1 MLKKIYGELK
11 NENNTSAS
19 VKQNYI
25 ENPEIEEINEN
36 ENKGQTS
43 TNYQVHNR
51 KKSEK
56 LDDEYIQAANFY
68 SKQYKEFSDRKV
80 KKTEDITGNKRS
92 NRNSERN
99 EAKKMYKWQDKPSEN
114 EERIEHISGDQYVYM
129 MNGFDE
135 NKITVT
141 KEEEGILLRAEEIYS
156 RLGLEKCSTPEK
168 KYVHQICVKY
178 PFQFFM
184 KGDILGNTTV
194 IQHRIKLLP
203 NTKTINIRQYRIPHF
218 HKKILQDMIN
228 DYEEQGI
235 IEKCQSPFNSPAIL
249 VGKKDNK
256 GDKTDFRFVVDY
268 RKLNESSEL
277 YNFPI
282 PFIDDILDGLSGCK
296 IFTTLDIKG
305 AFHQIT
311 LEKSCRDYT
320 AFTAGN
326 FQYRWV
332 RMPMGLSSAPL
343 TWQRAN
349 TILSYLIGNGVY
361 VYLDDVIIYA
371 KDFEDH
377 NNTLHKVMQLL
388 KEHNLQLKISKCNF
402 FAKEFEYLGHL
413 VSVDGI
419 KANPKKIEVIRQY
432 PRPKD
437 IKQIQSFLGMIN
449 YYRRFINGFAR
460 IAKPLTILCKKDQPF
475 IWTNFTQTAFE
486 KLKTILAEEI
496 TLAFPNFE
504 SIFYVTTDA
513 SDIALGGVL
522 SQGDLPNDRPLQ
534 FVSKTLTDTQ
544 RHYSTIQKE
553 LLAIVESIKAFR
565 PYIYGRFSVL
575 ITDHKP
581 LCFLFN
587 MKDCGSR
594 LFRQRLELSNYN
606 FKILHR
612 PGSQNSVADALSR
625 IKPIT
630 RRNVKN
636 GAQTRAML
644 CNY

>member
-1 MLKKIYGELK
+1 MEYEGQNISSRENLLSINIKRNKNTAEQLEQLQKLEQPIANPIITHDNIKHKMFVENNTPFIMLRTNLTLRPLKMIVDTGATIGIIVDGVIDKEREISGTKLKIFGIGGHREGVETIGIVDSETFINGQILPTKFHILKNAHLNVADGLLGFDFLRRYKARIDMENEIITFKLHEYIPPETPKTQRTHLYKEKLTKRDLETLMKIYGELK

-25 ENPEIEEINEN
+25 EDPEIEENNEN

-68 SKQYKEFSDRKV
+68 SKQYKEFSDRKA
-80 KKTEDITGNKRS
+80 KKTKDITGNERS

-99 EAKKMYKWQDKPSEN
+99 EAKKMCKWQDKPSEN

-141 KEEEGILLRAEEIYS
+141 KEEEGILLRAEEIYG
-156 RLGLEKCSTPEK
+156 RLDLEKCSTPEK

-184 KGDILGNTTV
+184 EGDILGNTTV

-249 VGKKDNK
+249 VGKKDDK

-311 LEKSCRDYT
+311 MEKSSRDYT

-343 TWQRAN
+343 T
-349 TILSYLIGNGVY
+349 
-361 VYLDDVIIYA
+361 
-371 KDFEDH
+371 
-377 NNTLHKVMQLL
+377 
-388 KEHNLQLKISKCNF
+388 
-402 FAKEFEYLGHL
+402 
-413 VSVDGI
+413 
-419 KANPKKIEVIRQY
+419 
-432 PRPKD
+432 
-437 IKQIQSFLGMIN
+437 
-449 YYRRFINGFAR
+449 
-460 IAKPLTILCKKDQPF
+460 
-475 IWTNFTQTAFE
+475 
-486 KLKTILAEEI
+486 
-496 TLAFPNFE
+496 
-504 SIFYVTTDA
+504 
-513 SDIALGGVL
+513 
-522 SQGDLPNDRPLQ
+522 
-534 FVSKTLTDTQ
+534 
-544 RHYSTIQKE
+544 
-553 LLAIVESIKAFR
+553 
-565 PYIYGRFSVL
+565 
-575 ITDHKP
+575 
-581 LCFLFN
+581 
-587 MKDCGSR
+587 
-594 LFRQRLELSNYN
+594 
-606 FKILHR
+606 
-612 PGSQNSVADALSR
+612 
-625 IKPIT
+625 
-630 RRNVKN
+630 
-636 GAQTRAML
+636 
-644 CNY
+644 